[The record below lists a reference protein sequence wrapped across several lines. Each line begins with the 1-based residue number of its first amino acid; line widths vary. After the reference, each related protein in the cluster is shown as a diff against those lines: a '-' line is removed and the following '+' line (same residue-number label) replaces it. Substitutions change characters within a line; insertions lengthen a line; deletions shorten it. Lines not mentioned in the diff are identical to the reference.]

1 MAANAFSE
9 LQLRADPRTHQR
21 RTSIALRLILAIPQ
35 LVVVAIIGYAAQLVA
50 LLGWFVALVTG
61 RNPFHRFLVGY
72 VRWYARVV
80 GYLYLLTDSYPPFSL
95 EPSDDYPIDV
105 RLDET
110 PLRRITVLFRIILLV
125 PVTILTTLLG
135 TGLALVG
142 VVAWFLT
149 LVRGSLPEP
158 LHHANQATLRYVMR
172 VQAYALVVQDRYPR
186 GLFGDVPTPE
196 FTSDTEAA
204 GDDALRVDETPE
216 TASEPASDA
225 PTRLMG
231 SLPMAPPVTT
241 ADLQREPVAPLT
253 LSRAG
258 RRVIT
263 GELIVGAMAYLGL
276 FLLVITLGSSLSAGR
291 VWSHLYGGDIASLR
305 VVVTTAHADLDTTS
319 PNWDTVRRACTDVEQ
334 SLAQLGSLPQYP
346 RKGPNE
352 HLLRGLG
359 DIALGQQVCLAT
371 IVPQHQTNRLAD
383 LSKAF
388 AAGLHE
394 LALFN
399 EQAG

>member
-1 MAANAFSE
+1 MAANASSE
-9 LQLRADPRTHQR
+9 LELRVEPRAQQR
-21 RTSIALRLILAIPQ
+21 RTSVALRLILAIPQ
-35 LVVVAIIGYAAQLVA
+35 FIVIAFIGYAAEFLA
-50 LLGWFVALVTG
+50 FLGWFVALVTG
-61 RNPFHRFLVGY
+61 RNPFHRFIVGY
-72 VRWYARVV
+72 IRWYARVI
-80 GYLYLLTDSYPPFSL
+80 GYLYFLTDSYPPFSL

-105 RLDET
+105 RLEQS
-110 PLRRITVLFRIILLV
+110 PLRRLTILFRIVLLV
-125 PVTILTTLLG
+125 PVTILTTLLSA
-135 TGLALVG
+135 GLAMVG

-158 LHHANQATLRYVMR
+158 LHNATHAALRYVTR

-186 GLFGDVPTPE
+186 GLFGDVPSSE
-196 FTSDTEAA
+196 FLSNTASTDDGEVSNDEAP
-204 GDDALRVDETPE
+204 G
-216 TASEPASDA
+216 TASELDSDA

-241 ADLQREPVAPLT
+241 ADAEREPRWPLS

-263 GELIVGAMAYLGL
+263 GELILGAMTYLGS
-276 FLLVITLGSSLSAGR
+276 FLLIIALGSSLSTGR
-291 VWSHLYGGDIASLR
+291 VWSHLYGGDLASLR
-305 VVVTTAHADLDTTS
+305 LVVTNARADLDAAS
-319 PNWDTVRRACTDVEQ
+319 PNWDTVRRACTDIEQ
-334 SLAQLGSLPQYP
+334 SLARLGSLPQYP

-359 DIALGQQVCLAT
+359 DIALGERACLGS
-371 IVPQHQTNRLAD
+371 IVPHHQTQLLAD

-394 LALFN
+394 LAVFDV
-399 EQAG
+399 QTR